1 MVAMIRL
8 AIFGLVVLAVV
19 LLVTNPSHETHKQ
32 TVYQSMATQAT
43 SSEMLGKIAVDM
55 LGSVDVL
62 PLQYNNYFVFSTTTL
77 NGETKS
83 IGVLARVWKW
93 K

>member
-1 MVAMIRL
+1 MIRL
-8 AIFGLVVLAVV
+8 AIFGLTVLLVV

-32 TVYQSMATQAT
+32 TVYKSMASQAT
-43 SSEMLGKIAVDM
+43 SSEMLGKIAVDV
-55 LGSVDVL
+55 LGNVDVL

-83 IGVLARVWKW
+83 VGVLARVWEW